1 MKGWKITAPLN
12 ISEQDITEI
21 SDSCGLAKVKITKA
35 LITLSDVL
43 NYKGEIESEN
53 IVLGRAGIGVISE
66 TETNLFGLEKGQHVY
81 IEPYKECSECY
92 ECKSGNPSKCSNMLI
107 AGEDYDGFLS
117 DFTSVPP
124 GKLFVLPDSV
134 SDLNALF
141 IEHISLALAVV
152 DKLKIQKGDYVAI
165 VGANDF
171 GNILAQLL
179 IYYQAVPIV
188 MCNNDE
194 DFQIAKNSGIYYV
207 LNQNENWN
215 KVVTTITSG
224 RMTKSVVY
232 ISDCNI
238 PITKAFSLASY
249 NASVAFTGTSYKNN
263 PISFSQAIKKQLQ
276 IQCINCGFGN
286 TMASIN
292 LIANKAIDLSHLKLD
307 SCTYDAVP
315 STLEKMSNMLDEEGK
330 VYSTIVDL
338 V

>member
-1 MKGWKITAPLN
+1 MKGWKIVAPSS
-12 ISEQDITEI
+12 IAEREITETL
-21 SDSCGLAKVKITKA
+21 DNRGLAKIKITKA
-35 LITLSDVL
+35 LITLADVL
-43 NYKGEIESEN
+43 SYKGEIESN
-53 IVLGRAGIGVISE
+53 DIVLGRAGIGVVSE

-81 IEPYKECSECY
+81 VEPYKECLECY
-92 ECKSGNPSKCSNMLI
+92 ECKSGNTSKCSNMLI

-124 GKLFVLPDSV
+124 EKLFVLPESV

-141 IEHISLALAVV
+141 IEHISLAIAVV

-179 IYYQAVPIV
+179 IYYQAVPIL
-188 MCNNDE
+188 MCNSDE
-194 DFQIAKNSGIYYV
+194 EYQIAKNSGIYYA
-207 LNQNENWN
+207 LNQNENWH
-215 KVVTTITSG
+215 KVVTGITSG
-224 RMTKSVVY
+224 RMAKSVVY

-238 PITKAFSLASY
+238 PITKAFALASY
-249 NASVAFTGTSYKNN
+249 NASLAFTGSSYKVS

-276 IQCINCGFGN
+276 IQCIDSGFGN

-292 LIANKAIDLSHLKLD
+292 LIANKAINLSHLKLD
-307 SCTYDAVP
+307 SCTYDNVP
-315 STLEKMSNMLDEEGK
+315 ATIEKMSKMLDEEGK

>member
-1 MKGWKITAPLN
+1 MKGWKIVAP
-12 ISEQDITEI
+12 SSITESEI
-21 SDSCGLAKVKITKA
+21 TEALDNCGLAKVKITKA
-35 LITLSDVL
+35 LITLADVL
-43 NYKGEIESEN
+43 TYKGEIESNN
-53 IVLGRAGIGVISE
+53 IVLGRAGIGVVSE
-66 TETNLFGLEKGQHVY
+66 AETNLFGLEKGQHVY
-81 IEPYKECSECY
+81 VEPYKECLECY
-92 ECKSGNPSKCSNMLI
+92 ECKSGNTSKCSNMLI

-124 GKLFVLPDSV
+124 EKLFVLPESV

-141 IEHISLALAVV
+141 IEHISLAIAVV

-179 IYYQAVPIV
+179 IYYQAVPIL

-194 DFQIAKNSGIYYV
+194 EYQIAKNSGIYYA

-215 KVVTTITSG
+215 KVVTAITSG
-224 RMTKSVVY
+224 RMAKSVVY

-238 PITKAFSLASY
+238 PITKAFGLASY
-249 NASVAFTGTSYKNN
+249 NASLAFTGSSYKVS

-276 IQCINCGFGN
+276 IQCIDSGFGN

-292 LIANKAIDLSHLKLD
+292 LIANKAINLSHLKLD
-307 SCTYDAVP
+307 ACTYDNVP
-315 STLEKMSNMLDEEGK
+315 ATIEKMSKMLDEEGK